1 MLFPAG
7 TIIILGLKIETGE
20 VFSQLLLETVPTG
33 NMSFSFCLHC
43 TVWYIAV
50 LVPQAG
56 IKTQPL
62 AVEAQRP
69 NQWSPR
75 EVPGSVSSAASKAE

>member
-33 NMSFSFCLHC
+33 KASFSFCLHRTVRC
-43 TVWYIAV
+43 TGV
-50 LVPQAG
+50 LVPQPG

-62 AVEAQRP
+62 AVEAQRL
-69 NQWSPR
+69 NEWSTR
-75 EVPGSVSSAASKAE
+75 EVPGSVTSAPSKAE

>member
-33 NMSFSFCLHC
+33 NVSFSFCLHR
-43 TVWYIAV
+43 TVRYTGV
-50 LVPQAG
+50 LAPQPG
-56 IKTQPL
+56 IK
-62 AVEAQRP
+62 AQRL
-69 NQWSPR
+69 NQWSTR
-75 EVPGSVSSAASKAE
+75 GVPGSVSSAPSKAE